1 MYFTLIGRS
10 RKWIP
15 SKASIFISII
25 SLVGISTFG
34 NAQNILDNY
43 SRLSFS
49 AGLENIHGF
58 EMNALPFNLEYY
70 HREQIAPSIGVNYD
84 IYRFEKSTFRIGLR
98 VIRIVEKEYIFF
110 SEEYTR
116 GPRDLVR
123 NVDVSAGSLD
133 YKFELNVG
141 YNYDILNSKKIAL
154 YIGAESILGYD
165 QNTNPTILEFYTE
178 YDGFESILEAI
189 HSSPNALYGKLG
201 AETGIKFATPHFL
214 ARINFFYHY
223 RLQNMLEGHLVINN
237 SNNELI
243 EREYQLKGDS
253 YGVSLMIYPKKR
265 KKKVQ

>member
-15 SKASIFISII
+15 SKASILISII
-25 SLVGISTFG
+25 SIVSFSTFG
-34 NAQNILDNY
+34 NAQNILDSY

-49 AGLENIHGF
+49 AGFEKVYGF
-58 EMNALPFNLEYY
+58 EIDQLPFGLHYE
-70 HREQIAPSIGVNYD
+70 HIEQSVPSIGIHYD
-84 IYRFEKSTFRIGLR
+84 IYRWENSLLRTGLR
-98 VIRIVEKEYIFF
+98 LTRIIEKEFVLLPDN
-110 SEEYTR
+110 YT
-116 GPRDLVR
+116 GAP
-123 NVDVSAGSLD
+123 AGSFIVYIDTSTGFDDLR
-133 YKFELNVG
+133 YELSLG
-141 YNYDILNSKKIAL
+141 YNYFIINKRTFAFYL
-154 YIGAESILGYD
+154 GAEGIFGLG
-165 QNTNPTILEFYTE
+165 QNTYPSVLEI
-178 YDGFESILEAI
+178 GFGPNETQLTAAHQSP
-189 HSSPNALYGKLG
+189 SSVYGKLG
-201 AETGIKFATPHFL
+201 VETGIKFATPHFL